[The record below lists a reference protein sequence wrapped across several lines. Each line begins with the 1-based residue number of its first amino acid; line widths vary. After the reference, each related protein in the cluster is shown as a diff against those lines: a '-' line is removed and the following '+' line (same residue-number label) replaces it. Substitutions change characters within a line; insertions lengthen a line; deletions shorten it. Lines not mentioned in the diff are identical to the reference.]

1 MFIGQSLAKFQ
12 KEAVTF
18 GYPRV
23 RLLNSGSM
31 TFGYPRQAPF

>member
-1 MFIGQSLAKFQ
+1 MVIGQSLAKFQ
-12 KEAVTF
+12 EAATF

>member
-1 MFIGQSLAKFQ
+1 LPTNGVGVSG

-23 RLLNSGSM
+23 RV
-31 TFGYPRQAPF
+31 F